1 MSRAGVEL
9 RQRHS
14 PPGKTWETCSGA
26 VHQPEPRRGAGPGAC
41 VLGAAGGPVAW
52 SFQHPASGR
61 RLRWKGR
68 VGLPNTH
75 ASRPRRC
82 LRRVWSAGIRI
93 AQLQGLPGSSSCRS
107 RGEGEEVGGIKKK
120 KKTRCACAL
129 PAAGTRSGLERG
141 GVTCARHWMGRW
153 ERGWSPG
160 RVRALAQCGG
170 GRRRSYLARL
180 RGCHRAAWLVSG
192 ESAPAY

>member
-1 MSRAGVEL
+1 MRESVL
-9 RQRHS
+9 RS
-14 PPGKTWETCSGA
+14 CKGC
-26 VHQPEPRRGAGPGAC
+26 
-41 VLGAAGGPVAW
+41 PVARAVD
-52 SFQHPASGR
+52 QEERER
-61 RLRWKGR
+61 RLE
-68 VGLPNTH
+68 GL
-75 ASRPRRC
+75 
-82 LRRVWSAGIRI
+82 
-93 AQLQGLPGSSSCRS
+93 
-107 RGEGEEVGGIKKK
+107 KKK